1 MKERSHD
8 DAHVHP
14 ESDATAEPRIADKKR
29 GRLLLAAI
37 LLAFF
42 LRLLVASFM
51 IGDHLNPIRDH
62 WKFGWETGRLARSL
76 ASGRGFSSPL
86 FGDTGPSAWM
96 APLYPLLLAGVF
108 KLFGIYSTASAWV
121 IVALNCAFGALTC
134 LPLYYIARVSC
145 GPRIAIISAWAWA
158 LFPYSIDFSGEMI
171 WSTVL
176 NALLLTA
183 GLALTIALEGKANL
197 VLWGAWG
204 AFWGIVGLTEPSLL
218 ICLAVSGI
226 WLVYRLRR
234 NGLPGIYFWR
244 PIFSALVFCLIVSPW
259 FARNYRTFHQF
270 MPFRDGFGLVMYEGN
285 SSDTLVMFPDWTNP
299 AHNDA
304 ELEQYTKLGEI
315 AYMAQKKQQAI
326 TEISTHPGRFTLATI
341 RRIIFTWT
349 GYWDMS
355 AAYRQIEPFALPNVF
370 MATILTL
377 LAGTGLIS
385 AFKRA
390 ARLAPL
396 FAATLLFYPALYYI
410 SQTSMAYRHPIDPLL
425 VLLGVL
431 AFYARKAGEPQA
443 VRPIVA
449 SNAVA
454 VQT

>member
-1 MKERSHD
+1 
-8 DAHVHP
+8 
-14 ESDATAEPRIADKKR
+14 
-29 GRLLLAAI
+29 
-37 LLAFF
+37 
-42 LRLLVASFM
+42 
-51 IGDHLNPIRDH
+51 
-62 WKFGWETGRLARSL
+62 
-76 ASGRGFSSPL
+76 
-86 FGDTGPSAWM
+86 M

-121 IVALNCAFGALTC
+121 IVSLNCAFGALTC
-134 LPLYYIARVSC
+134 FPLYYIARISC
-145 GPRIAIISAWAWA
+145 GARFAIISAWAWA

-176 NALLLTA
+176 NALLLTT
-183 GLALTIALEGKANL
+183 GLALTIALERRPSL
-197 VLWGAWG
+197 VLWAAWG

-218 ICLAVSGI
+218 TCLAVSGL

-234 NGLPGIYFWR
+234 NGLPWTHFWR
-244 PIFSALVFCLIVSPW
+244 LIFSAIVFCLIVSPW
-259 FARNYRTFHQF
+259 FVRNYRTFHQF

-315 AYMAQKKQQAI
+315 AYMAQKKQQAAA
-326 TEISTHPGRFTLATI
+326 EINSHPGRFAWATI
-341 RRIIFTWT
+341 RRIVFTWT
-349 GYWDMS
+349 GYWDVS
-355 AAYRQIEPFALPNVF
+355 AAYRQIEPFAIPNVF

-377 LAGTGLIS
+377 LAGTGLVF

-390 ARLAPL
+390 VRFAAL
-396 FAATLLFYPALYYI
+396 FAAVLLFYPVVYYI

-431 AFYARKAGEPQA
+431 AFDARKTEDPRA
-443 VRPIVA
+443 VRPVIA
-449 SNAVA
+449 SETVA
-454 VQT
+454 VHT